1 MRRFVLSLILST
13 AILSPLAARAD
24 NYDDALRILSDPQL
38 IATRGLEAERLL
50 RGVSSS
56 HKNAKEAAYNLG
68 LLLEQRGDI
77 AGARDAWTKALS
89 VAPKHAPSRARL
101 AGLELASAGST
112 PGAVATLEEIIKEDR
127 FQQDARNLL
136 AAYEIARGTA
146 LHDKI
151 DKASKAE
158 SQKAFEAAI
167 RHGRNVLLG
176 DPENIHAFL
185 NVAIAY
191 MRQGLNDQAGLIA
204 MSALEKHPSAASLH
218 NVMGLVYLSQDNSRS
233 ATESFIAAL
242 KADPE
247 NNDARLN
254 LAALELAYGNFDSA
268 LKRFDEVLKRR
279 SGDADIMMSRAVAL
293 RGLGRFDEAEKGYL
307 AALERNK
314 ESPDIAYNL
323 CVLHQQYTQKFELA
337 KKWCEAYLGRLDKA
351 HPKFAEV
358 QRRVRSVDATLK
370 ALKKVP

>member
-1 MRRFVLSLILST
+1 MRRFVLSLILS
-13 AILSPLAARAD
+13 AAVMSPLAARAD
-24 NYDDALRILSDPQL
+24 GYDDALRILSDPQL

-68 LLLEQRGDI
+68 LLLEQRGDL
-77 AGARDAWTKALS
+77 AGAREAWNKALS
-89 VAPKHAPSRARL
+89 IAPHAPSRARL
-101 AGLELASAGST
+101 AGLELASTASSAA
-112 PGAVATLEEIIKEDR
+112 AVATLEEIIKEDR

-136 AAYEIARGTA
+136 AAYEIERGTA
-146 LHDKI
+146 LLGKT
-151 DKASKAE
+151 DKASKEE
-158 SQKAFEAAI
+158 SKKAFESAI

-204 MSALEKHPSAASLH
+204 TSALEKHPNAAALH

-247 NNDARLN
+247 NDDARLN

-268 LKRFDEVLKRR
+268 LKRFDEVLKHR
-279 SGDADIMMSRAVAL
+279 SGDSDILMSRAVAL
-293 RGLGRFDEAEKGYL
+293 RGLGRFEEAEKGYL
-307 AALERNK
+307 AALEKNK
-314 ESPDIAYNL
+314 ESPEIDYNL
-323 CVLHQQYTQKFELA
+323 CVLHQQYTQKYELA
-337 KKWCEAYLGRLDKA
+337 KQWCEAYLVHLDKT